1 MKKLSIGLL
10 AAVVIALAAAPAEAA
25 KKKKSGGKGKGA
37 KAEVAKVEYSPLGAF
52 GCFLSGMAGTKPS
65 GPACGR

>member
-1 MKKLSIGLL
+1 MQKLSIGLL

-25 KKKKSGGKGKGA
+25 KKKSGGKKG
-37 KAEVAKVEYSPLGAF
+37 KAEVSKTVERNPIGEF
-52 GCFLSGMAGTKPS
+52 GCFLSGMAGTKAP